1 MISFQIIIKSPY
13 QKAQRQ
19 STFLYLLNGFTMTG
33 MGAFSYLLGNTGWVK
48 SVFHP
53 SIVPVGWLS
62 IGLII
67 YGMILLYAV
76 FFRNRQWLQQASSAK
91 WIRLFCIIANLKVSI
106 LFLLSNWWLA
116 AAIAALLL
124 GAQVFAMLLQRKIEK
139 PLSTIFTIDQ
149 ITLPASARRST
160 LNWTEVN
167 RVLLRHGNL
176 TIDCV
181 NNVLYQWPVAH
192 MPEFSADELET
203 FCIAQIELARPR
215 RSSDW

>member
-1 MISFQIIIKSPY
+1 MSSFQIIIKSPY

-67 YGMILLYAV
+67 YGLILLYAV

-91 WIRLFCIIANLKVSI
+91 WMRLFCIIANLKVSI

-124 GAQVFAMLLQRKIEK
+124 GAQVFALILQRKIGQ
-139 PLSTIFTIDQ
+139 PLSTTFATDQ
-149 ITLPASARRST
+149 IILPASARRRT
-160 LNWTEVN
+160 LAWTEVN
-167 RVLLRHGNL
+167 RVLLRHGIL

-181 NNVLYQWPVAH
+181 NNVLYQWPIDQ
-192 MPEFSADELET
+192 MPAFSADELEA
-203 FCIAQIELARPR
+203 FSIAQIELAKPK